1 MKILYLIALLAI
13 IFVLAGVP
21 LAAADE
27 SAAANQGWYIIHCN
41 VYGADIYFDDKYV
54 GTFQSG
60 TMTVPAS
67 TTGTPYKTIR
77 VQRYGYT
84 TYTRSLTLVPG
95 TDQMVDLNV
104 TLDPI
109 TIIPTPTQ
117 TTVGSDT
124 GWYVVHSNVEGATVL
139 FDGANMG
146 IISGG
151 NLTVPVYS
159 TGTIYQSYT
168 VQKDGYTTYSGK
180 IGRVPQKGETI
191 DLYSS
196 LNPLAAVPTTPAGA
210 GGAVG
215 WFVVHSNID
224 GASVSLDNDPKGVI
238 TNGNLLIPVSVT
250 GTPYKTFTVYKSG
263 YIPFTSTLDTY
274 PAQNRTVDLYATL
287 NPQTATTPNSPL
299 PLGITL
305 LALIT
310 GGIAA
315 EVLSRK

>member
-1 MKILYLIALLAI
+1 MRSLYPIT
-13 IFVLAGVP
+13 VLALIFILACVP
-21 LAAADE
+21 LTAADE
-27 SAAANQGWYIIHCN
+27 STAGNQGWYVIHCN

-54 GTFQSG
+54 GTFWEG
-60 TMTVPAS
+60 TLTVPAL
-67 TTGTPYKTIR
+67 TTGIPYKTIR
-77 VQRYGYT
+77 IQKYGYT
-84 TYTRSLTLVPG
+84 NYTSSLTLVPG
-95 TDQMVDLNV
+95 SGQTVDLYA
-104 TLDPI
+104 TLAPI
-109 TIIPTPTQ
+109 TISLTPTQ

-124 GWYVVHSNVEGATVL
+124 GWYVVHSNIEGATVL
-139 FDGANMG
+139 FDGVNMG

-180 IGRVPQKGETI
+180 IGSVPRKGETI
-191 DLYSS
+191 DLSSS
-196 LNPLAAVPTTPAGA
+196 LNPVGAVPTTPAGA

-215 WFVVHSNID
+215 WYVVHSDID

-238 TNGNLLIPVSVT
+238 TNGNLLIQVSVT

-263 YIPFTSTLDTY
+263 YIPFTGTLDTY
-274 PAQNRTVDLYATL
+274 PAQGRTVDLYATL
-287 NPQTATTPNSPL
+287 NPQTATTPKSPF
-299 PLGITL
+299 PPVIPL

-315 EVLSRK
+315 AIRLRK

>member
-1 MKILYLIALLAI
+1 MKILHLIPVFAI
-13 IFVLAGVP
+13 IFILFCVP

-27 SAAANQGWYIIHCN
+27 SAAANQGWYVIHCN
-41 VYGADIYFDDKYV
+41 VYGSDIYFDNKYV
-54 GTFQSG
+54 GTFQAG

-67 TTGTPYKTIR
+67 TTGIPYKTIR
-77 VQRYGYT
+77 VQRYGYM
-84 TYTRSLTLVPG
+84 TYTSSLTLVPG
-95 TDQMVDLNV
+95 TDQTVDLYV

-109 TIIPTPTQ
+109 NSVTPTQ
-117 TTVGSDT
+117 TTAGSDT

-139 FDGANMG
+139 FDGVNMG

-159 TGTIYQSYT
+159 TGTIYQSFT
-168 VQKDGYTTYSGK
+168 VQKNGYTTYSGQ
-180 IGRVPQKGETI
+180 ISSVPQKGETI
-191 DLYSS
+191 DLYST
-196 LNPLAAVPTTPAGA
+196 LNPVTAVPTPAGA

-215 WFVVHSNID
+215 WFVVHSNVD

-238 TNGNLLIPVSVT
+238 ANGNLLIPVSVA

-263 YIPFTSTLDTY
+263 YVPFTSTLESY

-299 PLGITL
+299 PPGITL
-305 LALIT
+305 LALIS

-315 EVLSRK
+315 AVLSRR

>member
-1 MKILYLIALLAI
+1 MKILYLMLVFAI
-13 IFVLAGVP
+13 IFILACVP

-27 SAAANQGWYIIHCN
+27 SVPGNQGWYIIHCN

-54 GTFQSG
+54 GRFQAG

-67 TTGTPYKTIR
+67 TSGTPYKTIR
-77 VQRYGYT
+77 VERYGYM
-84 TYTRSLTLVPG
+84 TYTSSLTLVPG
-95 TDQMVDLNV
+95 TDQTVDLNV

-109 TIIPTPTQ
+109 SSITPTQ
-117 TTVGSDT
+117 TLVGSDT

-139 FDGANMG
+139 FDGVNMG

-159 TGTIYQSYT
+159 TGTLYQSYT
-168 VQKDGYTTYSGK
+168 VQKDGYTTYSGE
-180 IGRVPQKGETI
+180 IGSVPQKGETI

-196 LNPLAAVPTTPAGA
+196 LNPVAAAPTTPAGA

-238 TNGNLLIPVSVT
+238 MNGNLLIPVSAN

-263 YIPFTSTLDTY
+263 YIPFTSTIDTY

-287 NPQTATTPNSPL
+287 NPQTATTPKSTL
-299 PLGITL
+299 PLGISI
-305 LALIT
+305 LALLS

-315 EVLSRK
+315 AVLSRR

>member
-1 MKILYLIALLAI
+1 MKILHLIIVLAI
-13 IFVLAGVP
+13 IFILAGVP
-21 LAAADE
+21 LASADE
-27 SAAANQGWYIIHCN
+27 SAAGNQGWYVIHCN

-54 GTFQSG
+54 GRFQAG

-77 VQRYGYT
+77 IQRYGYM
-84 TYTRSLTLVPG
+84 TYTSSLTLVPG
-95 TDQMVDLNV
+95 TDQTVDLNV
-104 TLDPI
+104 TLNPI
-109 TIIPTPTQ
+109 SSVTPTQ
-117 TTVGSDT
+117 TTAGSDT

-139 FDGANMG
+139 FDGVNMG

-180 IGRVPQKGETI
+180 IASVPQKGETV
-191 DLYSS
+191 DLYST
-196 LNPLAAVPTTPAGA
+196 LTLVAAVSTTPSGA
-210 GGAVG
+210 LGAVG

-238 TNGNLLIPVSVT
+238 TNGNLLIRVSAT

-263 YIPFTSTLDTY
+263 YIPFTSIIDTY

-287 NPQTATTPNSPL
+287 NPQTATTPKSTLPPVIPL
-299 PLGITL
+299 IS
-305 LALIT
+305 LIS

-315 EVLSRK
+315 AVLSRK

>member
-1 MKILYLIALLAI
+1 MKILYLISVFAI
-13 IFVLAGVP
+13 IFILACVP

-27 SAAANQGWYIIHCN
+27 SAAGNQGWYVIHCN
-41 VYGADIYFDDKYV
+41 AYGAAIYFDDKYV
-54 GTFQSG
+54 GTFQAG

-77 VQRYGYT
+77 VQRYGYM
-84 TYTRSLTLVPG
+84 TYTNSLTLVPG
-95 TDQMVDLNV
+95 TDQTVDLYV

-109 TIIPTPTQ
+109 SSVTPTQ
-117 TTVGSDT
+117 TTAGSDT

-139 FDGANMG
+139 FDEVNMG
-146 IISGG
+146 IIAGG

-180 IGRVPQKGETI
+180 IGTVPQKGETI
-191 DLYSS
+191 DLYST
-196 LNPLAAVPTTPAGA
+196 LNLVAAVSTTPSGA

-238 TNGNLLIPVSVT
+238 TNGNLLIPVSAT

-263 YIPFTSTLDTY
+263 YIPFTSIIDTY

-310 GGIAA
+310 GGLAA
-315 EVLSRK
+315 AVLSRE

>member
-1 MKILYLIALLAI
+1 MKILHLIIVLAI
-13 IFVLAGVP
+13 IFILACMP
-21 LAAADE
+21 LASADE
-27 SAAANQGWYIIHCN
+27 SAAGNQGWYVIHCN

-54 GTFQSG
+54 GRFQAG

-67 TTGTPYKTIR
+67 ITGTPYKTIR
-77 VQRYGYT
+77 VQRYGYI
-84 TYTRSLTLVPG
+84 TYTSSLTLVPG
-95 TDQMVDLNV
+95 TDQTVDLNV

-109 TIIPTPTQ
+109 SSITPTQ
-117 TTVGSDT
+117 TPVGSDT
-124 GWYVVHSNVEGATVL
+124 GRYVVHSNIEGATVL
-139 FDGANMG
+139 FDGVNMG

-168 VQKDGYTTYSGK
+168 VQKDGYTTYSGE
-180 IGRVPQKGETI
+180 IGSVPQKGETI

-196 LNPLAAVPTTPAGA
+196 LNPVAAVLTTPAGA

-224 GASVSLDNDPKGVI
+224 GASVSLDNDPMGVI
-238 TNGNLLIPVSVT
+238 MNGNLLIPVSAN

-263 YIPFTSTLDTY
+263 YIPFTSTIDTH

-287 NPQTATTPNSPL
+287 NPQTATTPKSML
-299 PLGITL
+299 PPGVSV
-305 LALIT
+305 LALLS

-315 EVLSRK
+315 AVLSRR